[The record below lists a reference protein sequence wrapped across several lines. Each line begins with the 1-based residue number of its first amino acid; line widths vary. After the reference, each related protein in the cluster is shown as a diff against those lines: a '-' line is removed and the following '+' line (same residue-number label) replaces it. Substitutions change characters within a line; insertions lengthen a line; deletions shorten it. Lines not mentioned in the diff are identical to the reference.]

1 MRLLTTNRFEKD
13 LKRAIKR
20 GKDLD
25 KLWEIVEQLLNNK
38 PLEKRHRPHPLSGNY
53 VTALETAVKG
63 DAHFI
68 ISGDQDLLT
77 MNQFEGIDIVT
88 VQDFAVCTS

>member
-25 KLWEIVEQLLNNK
+25 KLWKIVEQLLNNK

-53 VTALETAVKG
+53 ATAWECQIEPDWLLIWNPEV
-63 DAHFI
+63 
-68 ISGDQDLLT
+68 DQLVLSRTGTHSDL
-77 MNQFEGIDIVT
+77 F
-88 VQDFAVCTS
+88 

>member
-25 KLWEIVEQLLNNK
+25 KLWKIVEQLLNNK

-53 VTALETAVKG
+53 ATAWECRIEPDWLLIWNPEV
-63 DAHFI
+63 
-68 ISGDQDLLT
+68 DQLVLSRTGTHSDL
-77 MNQFEGIDIVT
+77 F
-88 VQDFAVCTS
+88 